1 MKKLCN
7 IVNRGGIY
15 RLITCL
21 TLLGVLLFLACNHG
35 SGSED
40 KPNGG
45 QDSLEPLTVKLAM
58 IKGEKPSLGVFTF
71 KGDSVTID
79 KGEVIIV
86 FNQTEAPNKFIFSEN
101 FPITLQKGE
110 SKRLTISTKKTT
122 KYRDWHQ
129 DYTLV
134 CTNLETLKA
143 KIKVHGKDVKDN
155 GTVELDEILNEV
167 KEGNVSIAFSQSDAP
182 AHRFEGLPIKLK
194 AGKEAKFRILTDATS
209 KYEKFFVEV
218 TIIVKPKGDPSLLIP
233 KKITVCEREVKSG
246 KVTIPLKYS
255 TITKDNIKI
264 FFDEED
270 APKEVK
276 CEPATL
282 SLNAGE
288 EKALKIYTEATG
300 KYKKCEQTIMVK
312 REEKKELHIDKLTI
326 HRRSA
331 TSKSVTI
338 KKETVTKDD
347 VFLSFLEPDAPSEFT
362 MTPESLTLPKNGKG
376 TLTISTAETETYNA
390 WNIEVEV
397 KREKDENDPKDIDD
411 VIATLKNQ
419 LTWVDAYVESD
430 IALPGTVT
438 GFTDS
443 NVEWRSE
450 DKEHFNIYTGEVKRD
465 IADVKLEI
473 KATVSWNG
481 NTKTVTFSTTIK
493 RIDKIEERRNYD
505 GGIEKIIVWDFSEE
519 GFLKRS
525 FDGKA
530 THLWEISNVDIKK
543 KELTASLKKK
553 SIKEEAG
560 ELLELEDY
568 SKEKEKDMRKQLEPL
583 FGASY
588 IALKKKSVITWQEYK
603 AYFLETGNFS
613 ETDDEKLFESLK
625 ERTPLLGDYSGT
637 FAEFNALSDAERT
650 KIIKDGLNNIKLGYC
665 IEWNIPKDTADE
677 ELISKILEKVTLQVR
692 MDVEK
697 VSQEWKCNYR
707 LDYGIHIIVA
717 YDSNKRWCEQFG
729 FYNNEHKQGER
740 QVSCLFDKISTD
752 EIMIQLD
759 TWKDNNDHPMFRGK
773 CLISQSNSFTLKNTK
788 DESKELQCSVTDV
801 KDGEFTLTTT
811 GSITGTFKMKFRGKA
826 LEYWLRW

>member
-1 MKKLCN
+1 M
-7 IVNRGGIY
+7 
-15 RLITCL
+15 
-21 TLLGVLLFLACNHG
+21 ACNHG

-288 EKALKIYTEATG
+288 EKALKVYTEANG
-300 KYKKCEQTIMVK
+300 KYKKCEATIMVK
-312 REEKKELHIDKLTI
+312 REEKKELHLDKLTI

-338 KKETVTKDD
+338 KEETVVKGD
-347 VFLSFLEPDAPSEFT
+347 VVLKFLESDAPSDFT
-362 MTPESLTLPKNGKG
+362 ISPESLTLPKNGKG

-419 LTWVDAYVESD
+419 LTWVDAYVDSD
-430 IALPGTVT
+430 IVLPGTVT

-443 NVEWRSE
+443 DVEWRSE
-450 DKEHFNIYTGEVKRD
+450 DEEHCNILGQIHRD
-465 IADVKLEI
+465 IIDVKVQFE
-473 KATVSWNG
+473 ATVSWNG
-481 NTKTVTFSTTIK
+481 SIKTVTFSTTIK

-505 GGIEKIIVWDFSEE
+505 GGVEKIIVWDFSEE

-530 THLWEISNVDIKK
+530 THLWEIGNVDIKK

-553 SIKEEAG
+553 SIREESG

-568 SKEKEKDMRKQLEPL
+568 PKEKEKDYRKELESL

-588 IALKKKSVITWQEYK
+588 IALKKKSVITWQEFK
-603 AYFLETGNFS
+603 AYLLEIEMEGCLET
-613 ETDDEKLFESLK
+613 EDEKLFEYLK
-625 ERTPLLGDYSGT
+625 GKTPFLGKYTGT
-637 FAEFNALSDAERT
+637 FADFNALSDAERT
-650 KIIKDGLNNIKLGYC
+650 KIIKDGLNDLKLGYC
-665 IEWNIPKDTADE
+665 IGFNIPKDTADE
-677 ELISKILEKVTLQVR
+677 ELISKSLEKRTQGLQ
-692 MDVEK
+692 MDVEM

-707 LDYGIHIIVA
+707 LYSRIDIQVA
-717 YDSNKRWCEQFG
+717 YDNNKRWCEQFG

-801 KDGEFTLTTT
+801 KDGEFTLSTT
-811 GSITGTFKMKFRGKA
+811 GSITGTFKMKFNGKN
-826 LEYWLRW
+826 LEHWLRW